1 MSLTPLPLD
10 HPTWNGSAIYWL
22 HIHIVI
28 SEQNLESKHLGLT
41 WINRIVI
48 VHVHTCIES
57 CYSYLGKYTY
67 IDWFRSFGMHLC
79 LTFLI
84 GLMPSKWW
92 WHFFV
97 EFRWE
102 SFPKSLGWGGGILIC
117 TGMMDPTIAISYNT
131 NCVNLVIFTGFKT
144 SQINRGTPSN
154 TVCFA
159 RSRSSRSPIS
169 RQLKEKVW
177 LFKSC
182 SVSWQQRAHLAFSV
196 AYTPVSLAML
206 LYPVHIH
213 LYVQYLLY
221 IFQNSTTVK
230 NLQQDAPILLRRAI
244 YQYIYI
250 YIIHIPTKTAW
261 NHLDQILKNGW
272 TGGLWKLA
280 PLTDLHICRMR
291 RPGPHVITNAATGAL
306 LWTKRNHRC
315 SDGQVADSKSSLHE
329 RNLLW
334 IEKKWRFLQ
343 ISESKMVEATHL
355 NVFCLPLPRL
365 ILPLLLCATFGGF
378 WSGITC
384 PAFGHQLLVHDK

>member
-79 LTFLI
+79 LTFVI

-250 YIIHIPTKTAW
+250 YHSYP
-261 NHLDQILKNGW
+261 DQ
-272 TGGLWKLA
+272 
-280 PLTDLHICRMR
+280 
-291 RPGPHVITNAATGAL
+291 
-306 LWTKRNHRC
+306 
-315 SDGQVADSKSSLHE
+315 DSLKSS
-329 RNLLW
+329 RSNP
-334 IEKKWRFLQ
+334 EKWVNRRA
-343 ISESKMVEATHL
+343 VEAGASHGSPHMP
-355 NVFCLPLPRL
+355 NEKARSPRH
-365 ILPLLLCATFGGF
+365 
-378 WSGITC
+378 
-384 PAFGHQLLVHDK
+384 HQRGYGRAPVNETESSMLRWPSCWLEVQSSRKKFAVNRKTTDDFFKFQSQRWLKQHI